1 MSYLADPNRP
11 LAPLQFGADAP
22 ASIGEA
28 ALGYRAMGLREVALE
43 HRSKQSVGKWGIARP
58 PEALDSLYKA
68 GANVGIVLGTN
79 SRNLADIDC
88 DWPEVGALL
97 ARSATLAECPTFGRE
112 NLAASHF
119 LFVCEGEHRITK
131 FGFTKDE
138 AAALGLPADD
148 KAMVVEIR
156 GSGHYTMF
164 PPSVHPSGV
173 RIAWKRPGAP
183 PVLSLAEVEKV
194 IARVAV
200 LAVFVRKWPR
210 VAGNRDELALAL
222 TGACIGAGM
231 SDEAAN
237 EAVSLVA
244 ELAGDE
250 EHAKR
255 GTKASA
261 TREKMEAGD
270 PCTGLTRLCELL
282 GIASVAPKLVK
293 WWTWGQPKRK
303 GKGRGR
309 DEDDK
314 SGRDVGRI
322 LLAQRPRPIVHY
334 QDEWL
339 EYREACYR
347 PVEDGAIRR
356 EVYETLEREGLPT
369 GAAMVSNVVD
379 ALESLA
385 LVPKH
390 EHTPPSWMDGRAG
403 PKPGELVAL
412 SNGLLHLP
420 SGELLRADPALFTLN
435 ALDYAF
441 DPNAPKPER
450 WIRFLESSYEP
461 DCIPVIQEWFGNGL
475 TDDTS
480 QQKILTIIGPPRSGK
495 GTTVRIFVRVVGS
508 SNVCSPRLSALG
520 ETFGLASLIGKRS
533 AILSDMRMGKGTD
546 VAAVAETMLRV
557 SGEDDVNIPRKHRDD
572 WQGRLPTRFLILSNE
587 PPSITDP
594 SGALASRFIVL
605 QMNTSFLGR
614 ENPNLT
620 DELLSELPGIL
631 NWAIEGWRRL
641 KAQGRYSVPAS
652 SAALVEHV
660 RRVSSPIDSFVSDE
674 CEFVQDAMES
684 KAALHESYREW
695 CIREGVMAL
704 SRELFAKQFIAATL
718 GRAKPGK
725 SRKAGE
731 GKHVP
736 VFFGVRLQTAPI
748 EDYSLYDGS
757 GEKGG
762 TPRVF

>member
-88 DWPEVGALL
+88 DWPEVAALL
-97 ARSATLAECPTFGRE
+97 ARSATLAPCPSFGRE

-138 AAALGLPADD
+138 ATALGLPADD

-164 PPSVHPSGV
+164 PPSIHPTGV
-173 RIAWKRPGAP
+173 RIEWKRPGAP
-183 PVLSLAEVEKV
+183 PVLALAEVEAI

-210 VAGNRDELALAL
+210 LAGNRDELALAL

-237 EAVSLVA
+237 AAVSLVA

-270 PCTGLTRLCELL
+270 PCTGLTRLCEML

-293 WWTWGQPKRK
+293 WWTWGKPKAKAKSTR
-303 GKGRGR
+303 
-309 DEDDK
+309 EDDNV
-314 SGRDVGRI
+314 SGRDVGRM
-322 LLAQRPRPIVHY
+322 LLAARERRLLRY
-334 QDEWL
+334 QDEWF
-339 EYREACYR
+339 EYRGGCYR

-356 EVYETLEREGLPT
+356 EVYATMEREELPT
-369 GAAMVSNVVD
+369 HAAAVSNVVD
-379 ALESLA
+379 ALDSLA

-390 EHTPPSWMDGRAG
+390 EHTPPSWLDGRAG
-403 PKPGELVAL
+403 PGPGELVAL
-412 SNGLLHLP
+412 ANGLLHLP
-420 SGELLRADPALFTLN
+420 SGELLQADPALFTLN
-435 ALDYAF
+435 ALDYGF
-441 DPNAPKPER
+441 DPAAPMPER
-450 WIRFLESSYEP
+450 WIRFLEASYEP

-495 GTTVRIFVRVVGS
+495 GTTVRVFARVIGPA
-508 SNVCSPRLSALG
+508 NVCSPRLSALG
-520 ETFGLASLIGKRS
+520 ENFGLAPLIGKRS

-546 VAAVAETMLRV
+546 VSAVAEAMLRV

-614 ENPNLT
+614 ENPTLT

-631 NWAIEGWRRL
+631 NWSIDGWRRL
-641 KAQGRYSVPAS
+641 KSQGRYSVPAS
-652 SAALVEHV
+652 SAELVDHV
-660 RRVSSPIDSFVSDE
+660 RRVSSPMESFIADE
-674 CEFVQDAMES
+674 CEFAPDAMEA
-684 KAALHESYREW
+684 KAALHERYRDW

-731 GKHVP
+731 GKPEP
-736 VFFGVRLQTAPI
+736 VFFGVRLQTALI
-748 EDYSLYDGS
+748 EDYSLYNGS

-762 TPRVF
+762 TARAF

>member
-1 MSYLADPNRP
+1 MSYLGDTTSPEP
-11 LAPLQFGADAP
+11 LRFNADAP
-22 ASIGEA
+22 RSTGA
-28 ALGYRAMGLREVALE
+28 AAREYRAMGLREVALE
-43 HRSKQSVGKWGIARP
+43 PRSKQSVGKWGIARP
-58 PEALDSLYKA
+58 PEALDALYA
-68 GANVGIVLGTN
+68 SGANVGIVLGKN
-79 SRNLADIDC
+79 SRGLTDIDC
-88 DWPEVGALL
+88 DWPEVAALL
-97 ARSATLAECPTFGRE
+97 ARSSKLAECPTFGRE
-112 NLAASHF
+112 NLPASHF
-119 LFVCEGEHRITK
+119 LFVCEGEHRRST
-131 FGFTKDE
+131 FGLTKDE
-138 AAALGLPADD
+138 AEALGLPSDD
-148 KAMVVEIR
+148 KAMIAEVR
-156 GSGHYTMF
+156 GNGHYTMF
-164 PPSVHPSGV
+164 PPSMHPTGV
-173 RIAWKRPGAP
+173 RIVWKRPGTP
-183 PVLSLAEVEKV
+183 PALTLAEVEAIV
-194 IARVAV
+194 ARVAV

-210 VAGNRDELALAL
+210 TPSNRDELALAL

-231 SDEAAN
+231 SDAEAN
-237 EAVSLVA
+237 TTVSLVA

-255 GTKASA
+255 GTKATA
-261 TREKMEAGD
+261 TREKMDAGD

-293 WWTWGQPKRK
+293 WWTWGQPKAK
-303 GKGRGR
+303 AKGRGR
-309 DEDDK
+309 DEDDMT
-314 SGRDVGRI
+314 GRDVGRV
-322 LLAQRPRPIVHY
+322 LLAARERRLIRY
-334 QDEWL
+334 QDEWF
-339 EYREACYR
+339 EYRGGCYR

-356 EVYETLEREGLPT
+356 EVYETLEREELPT

-390 EHTPPSWMDGRAG
+390 EHTPPSWLDGRAG
-403 PKPGELVAL
+403 AKPGELVAL
-412 SNGLLHLP
+412 TNGLLHLP
-420 SGELLRADPALFTLN
+420 SGELLAADPALFTLN

-441 DPNAPKPER
+441 DPSAPPPSR
-450 WIRFLESSYEP
+450 WLRFLESSYEP

-495 GTTVRIFVRVVGS
+495 GTTVRVFARVIGPA
-508 SNVCSPRLSALG
+508 NVCSPRLSALG
-520 ETFGLASLIGKRS
+520 ENFGLAPLIGKRS

-546 VAAVAETMLRV
+546 VAAVAEAMLRV

-594 SGALASRFIVL
+594 SGALASRFIVV

-614 ENPNLT
+614 ENTGLT
-620 DELLSELPGIL
+620 DELLAELPGIL

-641 KAQGRYSVPAS
+641 TAQRRYSVPAS
-652 SAALVEHV
+652 SAELVDHV
-660 RRVSSPIDSFVSDE
+660 RRVSSPMESFIADE
-674 CEFVQDAMES
+674 CEFAPDAMET
-684 KAALHESYREW
+684 KAGLHDQYREW
-695 CIREGVMAL
+695 CIREGVPAL

-736 VFFGVRLQTAPI
+736 VFFGVRLGGPPI
-748 EDYSLYDGS
+748 PDYSLYNGE

-762 TPRVF
+762 TRDVF

>member
-1 MSYLADPNRP
+1 MSYLADSYQP
-11 LAPLQFGADAP
+11 LAPLQFRANAP
-22 ASIGEA
+22 CSIGDA
-28 ALGYRAMGLREVALE
+28 AREFRAMGLREVALE
-43 HRSKQSVGKWGIARP
+43 PRAKQSVGKWGEARP
-58 PEALDSLYKA
+58 PEVLDALYAA
-68 GANVGIVLGTN
+68 GANVGIVLGSA
-79 SRNLADIDC
+79 SRGLADIDC
-88 DWPEVGALL
+88 DWPEVAALL
-97 ARSATLAECPTFGRE
+97 ARSARLAPCPTFGRDT
-112 NLAASHF
+112 LAASHF
-119 LFVCEGEHRITK
+119 LFLCEGEHRITK
-131 FGFTKDE
+131 FGLTKDE

-148 KAMVVEIR
+148 KAMIAEIR

-173 RIAWKRPGAP
+173 RIAWKRGGAP
-183 PVLSLAEVEKV
+183 PLLAVPEVEAIV
-194 IARVAV
+194 ARVAV
-200 LAVFVRKWPR
+200 LAVIVRKWPR

-231 SDEAAN
+231 SDAEANAT
-237 EAVSLVA
+237 VSLVA

-282 GIASVAPKLVK
+282 GIASVAPKLAK
-293 WWTWGQPKRK
+293 WWTWGQPKAK
-303 GKGRGR
+303 GKRR
-309 DEDDK
+309 ASAEDSV

-322 LLAQRPRPIVHY
+322 LLANRSRPIVHY

-339 EYREACYR
+339 EYRAGCYR

-356 EVYETLEREGLPT
+356 EVYETLEREGLPS

-390 EHTPPSWMDGRAG
+390 EHTPPSWLDGREG
-403 PKPGELVAL
+403 PKPGELVAVA
-412 SNGLLHLP
+412 NGLLHLP
-420 SGELLRADPALFTLN
+420 SGELLPLDSALFTLN
-435 ALDYAF
+435 ALDYPF
-441 DPNAPKPER
+441 DPSAPAPER
-450 WIRFLESSYEP
+450 WLRFLDASYEP

-495 GTTVRIFVRVVGS
+495 GTTVRVFARVIGPA
-508 SNVCSPRLSALG
+508 NVCSPRLSALG
-520 ETFGLASLIGKRS
+520 ENFGLAPLIGKRS

-546 VAAVAETMLRV
+546 VAAVAEAMLRV

-614 ENPNLT
+614 ENPHLT

-631 NWAIEGWRRL
+631 NWAIQGWRRL
-641 KAQGRYSVPAS
+641 TAQRRYSVPAS
-652 SAALVEHV
+652 SAELVDHV
-660 RRVSSPIDSFVSDE
+660 RRVSSPMESFIADE
-674 CEFVQDAMES
+674 CEFAHDAMES
-684 KAALHESYREW
+684 KAALHEQYREW
-695 CIREGVMAL
+695 CIREGVVAL

-731 GKHVP
+731 GKPEP
-736 VFFGVRLQTAPI
+736 VFFGVRLCGAPI
-748 EDYSLYDGS
+748 ADYGLYNGS
-757 GEKGG
+757 AGKGA
-762 TPRVF
+762 TPDAF

>member
-1 MSYLADPNRP
+1 MSYLGDSNPPEPIRFN
-11 LAPLQFGADAP
+11 ADAP
-22 ASIGEA
+22 LSIGDA
-28 ALGYRAMGLREVALE
+28 ARRYRAMGLREVALE
-43 HRSKQSVGKWGIARP
+43 PRSKQSVGKWSIAREP
-58 PEALDSLYKA
+58 GTLDALYA
-68 GANVGIVLGTN
+68 GSANVGIVLGKN
-79 SRNLADIDC
+79 SRGLTDIDC
-88 DWPEVGALL
+88 DWSEVAALL
-97 ARSATLAECPTFGRE
+97 VRSATLAPCPSFGHE
-112 NLAASHF
+112 NRAASHF
-119 LFVCEGEHRITK
+119 LFLCEGEHRITK

-138 AAALGLPADD
+138 AASLGLSPDD
-148 KAMVVEIR
+148 KAMVAEIR
-156 GSGHYTMF
+156 GNGHYTMF
-164 PPSVHPSGV
+164 PPSMHPSGV
-173 RIAWKRPGAP
+173 RIAWKRPGTP
-183 PVLSLAEVEKV
+183 PVLTLAEVEAIV
-194 IARVAV
+194 ARVAV

-222 TGACIGAGM
+222 TGACIGVGM

-237 EAVSLVA
+237 ATVSLVA

-255 GTKASA
+255 GTKATA

-282 GIASVAPKLVK
+282 GIAAVAPKLAK
-293 WWTWGQPKRK
+293 WWTWGQPKAKTKR
-303 GKGRGR
+303 RGSA
-309 DEDDK
+309 EDNV

-322 LLAQRPRPIVHY
+322 LLDARDRRLLRY
-334 QDEWL
+334 QEEWF
-339 EYREACYR
+339 EYRGGCYR
-347 PVEDGAIRR
+347 SVEDGAIRR

-390 EHTPPSWMDGRAG
+390 EHTPPSWLDGRDS

-412 SNGLLHLP
+412 TNGLLHLP
-420 SGELLRADPALFTLN
+420 SGELLAADPALFTLN
-435 ALDYAF
+435 ALDYGF
-441 DPNAPKPER
+441 DPTAPEPEK
-450 WIRFLESSYEP
+450 WLRFLEASYEP
-461 DCIPVIQEWFGNGL
+461 DCIPVIQEWFGNAL

-495 GTTVRIFVRVVGS
+495 GTTVRVFARVIGPA
-508 SNVCSPRLSALG
+508 NVCSPRLSALG
-520 ETFGLASLIGKRS
+520 ENFGLAPLIGKRS

-546 VAAVAETMLRV
+546 VAAVAEAMLRV

-594 SGALASRFIVL
+594 SGALASRFIVV

-620 DELLSELPGIL
+620 DELLAELPGIL

-641 KAQGRYSVPAS
+641 KARGRYSVPES
-652 SAALVEHV
+652 SAALVDHV
-660 RRVSSPIDSFVSDE
+660 RRVSSPMESFIADE
-674 CEFVQDAMES
+674 CEFAPEAMET
-684 KAALHESYREW
+684 KASLHDSYREW
-695 CIREGVMAL
+695 CIREGVVAL

-731 GKHVP
+731 GKHAP
-736 VFFGVRLQTAPI
+736 VFFGVRLGGPPI
-748 EDYSLYDGS
+748 PDYGLYNGE

-762 TPRVF
+762 RRDVF